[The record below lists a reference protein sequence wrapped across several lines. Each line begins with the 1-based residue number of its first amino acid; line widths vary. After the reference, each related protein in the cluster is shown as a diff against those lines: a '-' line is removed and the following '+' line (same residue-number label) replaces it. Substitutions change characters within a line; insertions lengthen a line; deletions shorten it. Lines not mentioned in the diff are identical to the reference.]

1 MLQLS
6 SFLLW
11 SKSLPVQWY
20 GGCDETPRS
29 EIYFRS
35 NKGLQSLLQVL
46 IKPEEAMAVGIM
58 MMTAPLLRPTC
69 RVQYLTSE

>member
-11 SKSLPVQWY
+11 SKSLPVPRY

-35 NKGLQSLLQVL
+35 NKRLQSLLQVL
-46 IKPEEAMAVGIM
+46 IKPQAMAVGIM